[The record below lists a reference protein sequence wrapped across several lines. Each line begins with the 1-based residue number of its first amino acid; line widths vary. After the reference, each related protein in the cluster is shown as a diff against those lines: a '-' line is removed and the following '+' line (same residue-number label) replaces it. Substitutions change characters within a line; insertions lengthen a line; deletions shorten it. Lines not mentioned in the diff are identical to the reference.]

1 SAPACVPAA
10 VRSACCSRHRQR
22 GSPAAPRAMTT
33 PASRHWSTNGPRPRP
48 AATSRAPTPSATSLP
63 ARASFLRT
71 RRRAYAGSEAEPMD
85 ATTHFPIEATAADAQ
100 AAIRD
105 EFAFFGDWS
114 ERYQYLID
122 LGRKLPEVPAEFRT
136 EAHRLHGCQSM
147 VWIVPSGDADR
158 LDFAAASD
166 SAIVSGLVYLALRV
180 YSGRSAQE
188 ILANDPS
195 YIADIGLAKHLSP
208 TRSNGLA
215 SLLAFIRDA
224 AQRALG

>member
-1 SAPACVPAA
+1 MDTRTPFPLEASA
-10 VRSACCSRHRQR
+10 
-22 GSPAAPRAMTT
+22 
-33 PASRHWSTNGPRPRP
+33 
-48 AATSRAPTPSATSLP
+48 
-63 ARASFLRT
+63 
-71 RRRAYAGSEAEPMD
+71 AE
-85 ATTHFPIEATAADAQ
+85 AQ

-122 LGRKLPEVPAEFRT
+122 LGRKLPEFPDEFRT

-147 VWIVPSGDADR
+147 VWIVPSGDAGR

-188 ILANDPS
+188 ILATDPA
-195 YIADIGLAKHLSP
+195 YIADIGLAKLLSP
-208 TRSNGLA
+208 TRSYGLA
-215 SLLAFIRDA
+215 SLLAFIRDT
-224 AQRALG
+224 AQRALA